1 MKYSLKFL
9 WVLVCACWVVV
20 LSNIAHAETAT
31 VADDANEVMVAREI
45 LQKSQPVQQPT
56 SQPTASSTAPQVAND
71 LAEGQFQRDLPTMNT
86 PVIDQANILDQA
98 QKQQLSDK
106 ILKLYQEG
114 KAQIGVV
121 IVPTTGQ
128 EDIFSY
134 AMRVAETW
142 QLGSAKRDNGLLI
155 AIAINDR
162 RIQILTGY
170 GLEGVLP
177 DIITSRII
185 RDQITPYFK
194 QGQYAEGVSAGL
206 VEIERILNLDPEIA
220 TQAANEL
227 RERQEQALK
236 AENARQST
244 MKTALI
250 ILIVGAIASMF
261 VGQKLSASTA
271 AVAGVAAGLVNGMGI
286 IASLFIGV
294 GIFILLIT
302 SIAQLLLQSVLSG
315 SGRGGGSGG
324 GFGGGGFS
332 GGGGGFGGGGASGSW

>member
-9 WVLVCACWVVV
+9 WVLVCACWVVA

-31 VADDANEVMVAREI
+31 VADDATEVMVAREI

-142 QLGSAKRDNGLLI
+142 QLG
-155 AIAINDR
+155 
-162 RIQILTGY
+162 
-170 GLEGVLP
+170 
-177 DIITSRII
+177 
-185 RDQITPYFK
+185 
-194 QGQYAEGVSAGL
+194 
-206 VEIERILNLDPEIA
+206 
-220 TQAANEL
+220 
-227 RERQEQALK
+227 
-236 AENARQST
+236 
-244 MKTALI
+244 
-250 ILIVGAIASMF
+250 
-261 VGQKLSASTA
+261 
-271 AVAGVAAGLVNGMGI
+271 
-286 IASLFIGV
+286 
-294 GIFILLIT
+294 
-302 SIAQLLLQSVLSG
+302 
-315 SGRGGGSGG
+315 
-324 GFGGGGFS
+324 
-332 GGGGGFGGGGASGSW
+332 